1 MENFFYSLD
10 ENSTENYP
18 KGYFFDDI
26 LDTKMHN
33 MSAKHRVTYWDR
45 DSRRRIETQE
55 IDNLTDSNG
64 EHLPYIHYIVY
75 RFVGE
80 DLTLSCSF
88 RYKDTADFANTIW
101 TQNNTHVT
109 NNSHV
114 SVTVI
119 NEKRD
124 SGDYIPVSSELNI
137 KLLSEENV
145 GVYTCTFC
153 NHQIV
158 SDSLVVEKRIL
169 VGVYEVRTMK
179 EKIILIHREVGHLIS
194 TSFAWLYHFNGD
206 YEDIF
211 VFYTINGD
219 DVYHVCPGFSTGVCS
234 IGAGLKIGLHQFV
247 NTEAEHFFPNV
258 NFYPFSDQIGRI
270 QAYFCLCGR
279 AFGVHRITFVRKI
292 HLNNGKVISREI
304 VHPYM
309 FVVLPHTS
317 ISLLRFSDDSNLN
330 RRIEEMVMNNTTIA
344 EIEAFMR
351 ETIDYVDSNESKVL
365 NLANIVQ
372 AVVFFRMYLYSYC
385 FAKCD
390 STRLL

>member
-1 MENFFYSLD
+1 
-10 ENSTENYP
+10 
-18 KGYFFDDI
+18 
-26 LDTKMHN
+26 

-45 DSRRRIETQE
+45 DSCRRIETE
-55 IDNLTDSNG
+55 EMDNLTDSNG
-64 EHLPYIHYIVY
+64 EHLPYIHHIVY

-88 RYKDTADFANTIW
+88 RYKDTAYFANTIW

-124 SGDYIPVSSELNI
+124 KGDYIPVSSELDI

-145 GVYTCTFC
+145 GVYTCRFC

-179 EKIILIHREVGHLIS
+179 EKIILIHREVGHLIT

-247 NTEAEHFFPNV
+247 NTETEHFFPNV

-279 AFGVHRITFVRKI
+279 AFGIHRITFVRKI